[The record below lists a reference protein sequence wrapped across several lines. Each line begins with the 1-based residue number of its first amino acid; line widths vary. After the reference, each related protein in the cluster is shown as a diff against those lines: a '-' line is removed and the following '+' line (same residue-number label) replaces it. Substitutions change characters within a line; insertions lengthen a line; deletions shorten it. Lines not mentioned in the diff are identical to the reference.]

1 MIGLFCTNQSKL
13 NTSNTVMNTFD
24 HFNYFIQ
31 KLKNTLIYK
40 RNMGVYFMIEL
51 YSLGYALESLGATG
65 PHFVRSRL
73 PPIFYIKP
81 FR

>member
-1 MIGLFCTNQSKL
+1 
-13 NTSNTVMNTFD
+13 
-24 HFNYFIQ
+24 
-31 KLKNTLIYK
+31 
-40 RNMGVYFMIEL
+40 MGVYFMIEL